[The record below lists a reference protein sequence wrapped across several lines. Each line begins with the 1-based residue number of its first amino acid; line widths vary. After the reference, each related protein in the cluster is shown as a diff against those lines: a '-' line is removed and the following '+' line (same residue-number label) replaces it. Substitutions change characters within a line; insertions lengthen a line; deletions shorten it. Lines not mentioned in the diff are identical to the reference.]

1 LVHRYAGTLG
11 SPYLEVTSCE
21 FGELGML
28 DEDGGEEVS
37 EKAEELSGR
46 LLLLLLPL
54 DIEAWVASLQL
65 RLLDGPS
72 PSSPTISTPG

>member
-1 LVHRYAGTLG
+1 
-11 SPYLEVTSCE
+11 
-21 FGELGML
+21 ML